1 LYAWFKT
8 DCLASFGFKFGNKH
22 EKTTTPIREKK
33 QQQAVTRAK
42 QKVRII
48 VLCGLC
54 VCFCCRCLLL
64 SQNIKNEEHFGEKK
78 LKRNHLFIYCKFLL
92 FHFMFDPWRIAEV
105 SWEGPSLYRARAA
118 TDGGP

>member
-1 LYAWFKT
+1 
-8 DCLASFGFKFGNKH
+8 LASFGFKFGNKH

-54 VCFCCRCLLL
+54 L
-64 SQNIKNEEHFGEKK
+64 
-78 LKRNHLFIYCKFLL
+78 FLL
-92 FHFMFDPWRIAEV
+92 QVFIAF
-105 SWEGPSLYRARAA
+105 
-118 TDGGP
+118 TKH